1 MEISIKEPTLKST
14 GGVFHLYFYMG
25 LCGCEDK
32 KYNPTLCEDK
42 RECFK
47 TGKVITNFETK
58 PGFEK
63 KD

>member
-1 MEISIKEPTLKST
+1 
-14 GGVFHLYFYMG
+14 MG

-58 PGFEK
+58 PSFEK